1 MDQSV
6 NPSKKLPRT
15 KCQNI
20 LNTFRRV
27 HRDLKKTKTN
37 LGVSTRLK
45 PPPARLQVF
54 AEKPRDLKG

>member
-6 NPSKKLPRT
+6 NPSKKMQHI

-27 HRDLKKTKTN
+27 HRDLKKNEDK
-37 LGVSTRLK
+37 LRGVFTAETTFCSLHAK
-45 PPPARLQVF
+45 FLQ
-54 AEKPRDLKG
+54 KNPGI